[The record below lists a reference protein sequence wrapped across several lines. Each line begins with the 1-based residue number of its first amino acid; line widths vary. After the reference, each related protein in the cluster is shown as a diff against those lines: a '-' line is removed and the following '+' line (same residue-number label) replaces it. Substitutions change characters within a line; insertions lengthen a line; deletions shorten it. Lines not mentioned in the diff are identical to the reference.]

1 MRILLTNDDGLR
13 APGMEI
19 LRKIAAEISDDV
31 WVVAPDSEQSAAS
44 RGVSLHNPVRV
55 IKSSDKVYSV
65 TGTPTDSV
73 ILALKDV
80 MKEAP
85 PDLVLSGVNRG
96 QNIAEDISFSGTVAG
111 ALQGM
116 QMGVPSISLS
126 LAKGLQRQ
134 ASKPDASHS
143 NPEPAKNEGRL
154 RYSRLEWDTA
164 LSYGPKLIK
173 DLLAIG
179 WPSTVVMN
187 INFPDCPP
195 DEVKGI
201 EVTRQGHRDFQM
213 TGVDKRAHPR
223 GGSYFWMTYGAQKS
237 NPPSGTDI
245 RAIYDG
251 YISVTPLHVDLTH
264 VQTLDK
270 LSKSLNS

>member
-13 APGMEI
+13 APGMDV
-19 LRKIAAEISDDV
+19 LRKIAAELSDDV

-55 IKSSDKVYSV
+55 LKSSDKVYSV

-73 ILALKDV
+73 ILALRDV
-80 MKEAP
+80 MIDNP
-85 PDLVLSGVNRG
+85 PDVVLSGVNRG

-116 QMGVPSISLS
+116 QMGIPSISLS
-126 LAKGLQRQ
+126 QAKGLQKK
-134 ASKPDASHS
+134 ADMPHT
-143 NPEPAKNEGRL
+143 EGRL
-154 RYSRLEWDTA
+154 RHTRLEWETA
-164 LSYGPKLIK
+164 LAHGPKLIRQ
-173 DLLAIG
+173 LLGIG
-179 WPSTVVMN
+179 WPKDVVMN
-187 INFPDCPP
+187 INFPDTPV
-195 DEVKGI
+195 DGVKGVH
-201 EVTRQGHRDFQM
+201 VTRQGHRDFQM

-223 GGSYFWMTYGAQKS
+223 GGNYFWLTYGASKS
-237 NPPSGTDI
+237 NPPAGTDL

-264 VQTLDK
+264 EETLDK
-270 LSKSLNS
+270 LAKSLQA